1 MTKNAKHFRTLH
13 HGKLV
18 TIFPDVLLVKGTMR
32 LFGVFRYSRNMTVL
46 KSGNSLILVNP
57 VRLSSEGE
65 EALLAHGSIDH
76 ILKIGSLHSV
86 DIPYYMDT
94 FSPKLWMLNDD
105 KSLDDYKADDVLN
118 DHPTLPF
125 LDLKVHVFEGSKIPE
140 AVLVMPSNGG
150 VLLSCDSLVNMTADD
165 EHANGLVRTLSRLLP
180 KPTYIGPNWVKIAKP
195 SKKSLT
201 DILDFEFKHLVPAH
215 GDPVLENAKEELEG
229 YFSTYKKWHS

>member
-1 MTKNAKHFRTLH
+1 MTKKTKHFATLH
-13 HGKLV
+13 HGELV
-18 TIFPDVLLVKGTMR
+18 TIFPEVLSVKGTMQ
-32 LFGVFRYSRNMTVL
+32 LFGLFRYSRNMTVL
-46 KSGNSLILVNP
+46 KNGNSLILVNP

-65 EALLAHGSIDH
+65 TTLLGHGNIDH

-105 KSLDDYKADDVLN
+105 KSLDDYKADYFLN

-165 EHANGLVRTLSRLLP
+165 EHANGLVRTLSKLLP

-195 SKKSLT
+195 TKTSFT
-201 DILDFEFKHLVPAH
+201 EILGFAFENLVPAH
-215 GDPVLENAKEELEG
+215 GEPVLKNAKEELEG
-229 YFSTYKKWHS
+229 YFSTYKKWH